1 VTVRGW
7 SLLAAGLV
15 LAAWL
20 AAGALQWWQYS
31 QTMSEQVRFLTTW
44 VPATSHA
51 SRLELIQSNTIAAL
65 DRAVLHG
72 QVDRPERLEV
82 LLVQMGQSTA
92 RLRSL
97 LAKETTLRGLLE
109 GADSSQQEWLRKILD
124 PSLEAMARGRTESA
138 ASISASQTNELL
150 TRDMQQGSAL
160 LHAQVQIRSLQQ
172 SRELGAAAR
181 SFSSTLVI
189 AMALILT
196 TIIGVGIA
204 MRAQILRPIRRL
216 RAAVRQAATDPSRSS
231 PISTVGPQEIASVA
245 RDAEGLRRQ
254 LVEEILDARA
264 ANEALGTHAPL
275 VAEVRNRLHGQP
287 APELR
292 EMEVFASTRPASG
305 VIGGDWWQFVQRAG
319 GIWCL
324 VLADVS
330 GHGWQSGV
338 TALQMRAVLDTL
350 LCSDLPLR
358 SIPLAA
364 GHLLTSGEHTVSMV
378 LVELDTTGNEVRYLN
393 AGHPPPLL
401 LRPDQANDRAQWHEL
416 TCTGP
421 VLSCLPAATTSWTC
435 GTLSWH
441 PGDAL
446 IAYSDGFML
455 DGISIWTGGADWLHL
470 VATRFGTDSGSDMRH
485 RASGL
490 LPAEG
495 ARRLTVE
502 GADPLSTGESDDAS
516 LIVITRKLPV
526 STRR

>member
-1 VTVRGW
+1 MTVRGW
-7 SLLAAGLV
+7 SLLAAVLV

-20 AAGALQWWQYS
+20 SAGALQWWQYH

-51 SRLELIQSNTIAAL
+51 SRLGLIQADTIAAL
-65 DRAVLHG
+65 DRAVIRG
-72 QVDRPERLEV
+72 QVGRPERLEG
-82 LLVQMGQSTA
+82 LLIQMGQSTA

-97 LAKETTLRGLLE
+97 LAKEGTLRSLLE
-109 GADSSQQEWLRKILD
+109 GADTSQQEWLRKILD
-124 PSLEAMARGRTESA
+124 PTLEAMARGRTEAA
-138 ASISASQTNELL
+138 ASITASQTHELL
-150 TRDMQQGSAL
+150 TRAMQQDSAL
-160 LHAQVQIRSLQQ
+160 LHAQVQLRSVQQ

-181 SFSSTLVI
+181 SLSSTLVI

-196 TIIGVGIA
+196 TIIGVGVAI
-204 MRAQILRPIRRL
+204 RARILRPILWL
-216 RAAVRQAATDPSRSS
+216 RAALREAVADPGRSS
-231 PISTVGPQEIASVA
+231 PISAVGPQELASVA
-245 RDAEGLRRQ
+245 RDAEGLRRR
-254 LVEEILDARA
+254 LVDEILDARA

-305 VIGGDWWQFVQRAG
+305 VIGGDWWQFVQRAD

-350 LCSDLPLR
+350 LCSDQPLG
-358 SIPLAA
+358 SIPLAT
-364 GHLLTSGEHTVSMV
+364 GHLLTSGEHTIAMV
-378 LVELDTTGNEVRYLN
+378 LVELDTIGNEVRYLN

-401 LRPDQANDRAQWHEL
+401 LRPERAHGRAHWHEL

-421 VLSCLPAATTSWTC
+421 VLSCLPAASASWTC
-435 GTLSWH
+435 RSLTWH

-446 IAYSDGFML
+446 IAYSDGFTV
-455 DGISIWTGGADWLHL
+455 DGMSIWTGGADWLDIL
-470 VATRFGTDSGSDMRH
+470 ATRFAVDTGPELRRPG
-485 RASGL
+485 SGL
-490 LPAEG
+490 LAQDR
-495 ARRLTVE
+495 AHRLSVE
-502 GADPLSTGESDDAS
+502 GMDQGSTGASDDAS
-516 LIVITRKLPV
+516 LIVITRHRQVAP
-526 STRR
+526 RQ